1 MWATIGSIVLKY
13 WVEFILGL
21 VAAGGTYFFKRYNKL
36 EKANRKKEQEDFF
49 LQLTNGIQEKNQAMI
64 QKVSNQS
71 DQMDKELADK
81 YTDITTKVAEAMI
94 RGREESKH
102 DDRVLQDQISILS
115 TELKALK
122 DGVLSIQGKEFKA
135 QCRRLLDDSHEL
147 TLDEWEEID
156 KDHEVYN
163 GLGGN
168 HKGDQL
174 YSLVKKKAEKFLTN

>member
-49 LQLTNGIQEKNQAMI
+49 LQLTNEIQEKNQ
-64 QKVSNQS
+64 
-71 DQMDKELADK
+71 
-81 YTDITTKVAEAMI
+81 AMI

-102 DDRVLQDQISILS
+102 DDQVLQNQISILS

-122 DGVLSIQGKEFKA
+122 EGVLSIQGKEFKA